1 MQWPAGR
8 DIHQFTSSYLA
19 KEFTHKSQAKKRQSS
34 FISEGKIKDFYFEYF
49 LKCLVQVAFC
59 DNEQSKSAILGL
71 ANL

>member
-34 FISEGKIKDFYFEYF
+34 FISEGKYFEYF
-49 LKCLVQVAFC
+49 LKCLVQGAFC